1 MIEDEPWDNDG
12 DADGD
17 FDDLPE
23 GEDSQL
29 EWWDFDDR
37 AEMIGAIAGDVAF
50 IIESALDARG
60 EALLAL
66 PVNDD
71 VMPVL
76 EALAEKQIKWKYV
89 TIIPTDDYLVP
100 VDDPRSHVKT
110 LAQLFLTRGARV
122 LPIATENEDY
132 HMAGGAANARLQ
144 DVKWPPDLVWLGMGE
159 DGSTAGM
166 VESADLE
173 EALDGPKDKRAVGL
187 LPDDGD
193 TPLVTITKAAIC
205 DARTVLVQL
214 NSAAAQA
221 SLEQAIEEG
230 PNSISPMGRIF
241 ADLAVPVDIYV
252 EN

>member
-1 MIEDEPWDNDG
+1 MSEDESWDL
-12 DADGD
+12 
-17 FDDLPE
+17 DDLPE

-29 EWWDFDDR
+29 EWWDFDDK
-37 AEMIGAIAGDVAF
+37 AEMVDAVAGDIAF

-66 PVNDD
+66 PVSEQA
-71 VMPVL
+71 MPVL

-132 HMAGGAANARLQ
+132 HLAGGAADARLQ
-144 DVKWPPDLVWLGMGE
+144 DTKWPPDLIWLGMNE
-159 DGSTAGM
+159 DGSTAGL

-173 EALDGPKDKRAVGL
+173 EALDGPKEKRAVGIM
-187 LPDDGD
+187 PDNGD
-193 TPLVTITKAAIC
+193 TPLVTVTKAAIC
-205 DARTVLVQL
+205 EARTVLVLL
-214 NSAAAQA
+214 NGAGSQMF
-221 SLEQAIEEG
+221 LEQAITEG
-230 PNSISPMGRIF
+230 ASSMAPIGRVF
-241 ADLAVPVDIYV
+241 ADLSVPVDIYV

>member
-1 MIEDEPWDNDG
+1 MSEDEPWDLDG
-12 DADGD
+12 DLE
-17 FDDLPE
+17 DLPE

-29 EWWDFDDR
+29 EWWDFDDH
-37 AEMIGAIAGDVAF
+37 AEMVDAISSDAAF

-66 PVNDD
+66 PVSDAA
-71 VMPVL
+71 MPVL

-89 TIIPTDDYLVP
+89 TIIPTDDFLVP
-100 VDDPRSHVKT
+100 VDDPRSHVKA

-132 HMAGGAANARLQ
+132 HLAGGAADARLQ
-144 DVKWPPDLVWLGMGE
+144 DLKWPPDLVWLGMAE
-159 DGSTAGM
+159 DGSTAGL

-173 EALDGPKDKRAVGL
+173 EALDGPKEKRAVGIM
-187 LPDDGD
+187 PDNGD

-205 DARTVLVQL
+205 EARTVMVQL
-214 NSAAAQA
+214 NGAGAQL

-230 PNSISPMGRIF
+230 AGSMAPIGRLF

>member
-1 MIEDEPWDNDG
+1 MSEDESWDL
-12 DADGD
+12 
-17 FDDLPE
+17 DDLPE

-37 AEMIGAIAGDVAF
+37 AEMVEAVVGDISF

-71 VMPVL
+71 AMPVL
-76 EALAEKQIKWKYV
+76 EALAQKQIKWKYV

-100 VDDPRSHVKT
+100 VDDPRSHVKI

-122 LPIATENEDY
+122 LPIATENDDY
-132 HMAGGAANARLQ
+132 QLAGGAADARLQ
-144 DVKWPPDLVWLGMGE
+144 DTKWPPDLVWLGMGP
-159 DGSTAGM
+159 DGSTAGL

-173 EALDGPKDKRAVGL
+173 EALDGPKEKRAAGIM
-187 LPDDGD
+187 PDNGD

-205 DARTVLVQL
+205 EARTVLVLL
-214 NSAAAQA
+214 NGAGSQMY
-221 SLEQAIEEG
+221 LEQAIGEG
-230 PNSISPMGRIF
+230 ASSMAPIGRVF
-241 ADLAVPVDIYV
+241 ADLTVPVDIYV

>member
-1 MIEDEPWDNDG
+1 MSEDDSWDL
-12 DADGD
+12 
-17 FDDLPE
+17 DDLPE

-29 EWWDFDDR
+29 EWWDFDDK
-37 AEMIGAIAGDVAF
+37 AEMVDAVAGDIAF

-71 VMPVL
+71 AMPVL

-122 LPIATENEDY
+122 LPIATENDDY
-132 HMAGGAANARLQ
+132 HLAGGAADARLQ
-144 DVKWPPDLVWLGMGE
+144 DTKWPPDLVWLGMGD
-159 DGSTAGM
+159 DGSTAGL

-173 EALDGPKDKRAVGL
+173 EALDGPKEKRAVGIM
-187 LPDDGD
+187 PDNGD

-205 DARTVLVQL
+205 EARTVLVLL
-214 NSAAAQA
+214 NGAGSQMF
-221 SLEQAIEEG
+221 LEQAIEEG
-230 PNSISPMGRIF
+230 ASSMAPIGRVF
-241 ADLAVPVDIYV
+241 ADLSVPVDIYV

>member
-1 MIEDEPWDNDG
+1 MIEDEPWDM
-12 DADGD
+12 
-17 FDDLPE
+17 DDLPE

-37 AEMIGAIAGDVAF
+37 AEMIDAIAGDVAF

-66 PVNDD
+66 PVSDE

-100 VDDPRSHVKT
+100 VSDPRSHVKA

-122 LPIATENEDY
+122 LPIATENDDY
-132 HMAGGAANARLQ
+132 HLAGGAADARLQ
-144 DVKWPPDLVWLGMGE
+144 DVKWPPDLIWLGVAE
-159 DGSTAGM
+159 DGSTAGL
-166 VESADLE
+166 VQSADLE
-173 EALDGPKDKRAVGL
+173 EALGGPKEKRAVGIM
-187 LPDDGD
+187 PDDGD

-205 DARTVLVQL
+205 EGRTVLVQL
-214 NSAAAQA
+214 AGEGAQMK
-221 SLEQAIEEG
+221 LEKAIEEG
-230 PNSISPMGRIF
+230 AKSMTPIGRIF

>member
-1 MIEDEPWDNDG
+1 MSEDESWDL
-12 DADGD
+12 
-17 FDDLPE
+17 DDLPE

-37 AEMIGAIAGDVAF
+37 AEMIAAVAGDIAF

-66 PVNDD
+66 PVSDD
-71 VMPVL
+71 AMPVL

-122 LPIATENEDY
+122 LPIATENQDY
-132 HMAGGAANARLQ
+132 HLAGGAADARLQ
-144 DVKWPPDLVWLGMGE
+144 DTKWPPDLIWLGMGE
-159 DGSTAGM
+159 DGSTAGL

-173 EALDGPKDKRAVGL
+173 EALDGPKEKRAVGIM
-187 LPDDGD
+187 PDNGD
-193 TPLVTITKAAIC
+193 TPLVTVTKAAIC
-205 DARTVLVQL
+205 EARTVLVLLTGAGSQMF
-214 NSAAAQA
+214 
-221 SLEQAIEEG
+221 LEQAISEG
-230 PNSISPMGRIF
+230 ASSMAPIGRVF
-241 ADLAVPVDIYV
+241 ADLSVPVDIYV